1 MADAFAK
8 SINLAKWESIC
19 QLAEG
24 GAMWR
29 FLKNSCREG
38 VDYRHSDPSAS
49 VWDAVDDPNLPNFR
63 VPDVER
69 RNVLITPRCVSD
81 FLARRWN
88 WDEAIDENEASP
100 NLAKDE
106 KRLGYLEWAFV
117 RAAMRDLCETVAA
130 LRDQVEVLT
139 NRVDA
144 LESEP
149 AVAGQNMSRRSPFA
163 SRLGHGARRG
173 PSRSRP
179 FGAGGDPP
187 PPLAPVQAPVVASG
201 TQAAEAAAPKPT
213 TATVLP
219 VPKPA
224 KPLPPVVP
232 WKECDGT
239 PYSSTPVLS
248 SFAMTAGEDVTLDE
262 FKQRKLQLQC
272 AMAVVDD
279 KCDRGKYAG
288 MLVGGIHYDGKA
300 TVAHGSD
307 GSITVLAPKT
317 LKEPVKV
324 WTKHTA
330 NFGSL
335 KCIDDARRYL
345 EELKKQGTISS
356 FEISPEMKTT
366 SGVITVKFRYAF
378 VTTSKAVKDEQL
390 KCYIFKTSSAKVTK

>member
-1 MADAFAK
+1 MNKKVWIPVVIFFVIASIVVAIVVPVVVVPKKNDGGGASTESGATAVKIDSTSPPSAPPPASSDAP
-8 SINLAKWESIC
+8 SSV
-19 QLAEG
+19 QLAAPPSPPASATEPV
-24 GAMWR
+24 AAPPAPA
-29 FLKNSCREG
+29 
-38 VDYRHSDPSAS
+38 PSA
-49 VWDAVDDPNLPNFR
+49 P
-63 VPDVER
+63 
-69 RNVLITPRCVSD
+69 
-81 FLARRWN
+81 
-88 WDEAIDENEASP
+88 
-100 NLAKDE
+100 
-106 KRLGYLEWAFV
+106 
-117 RAAMRDLCETVAA
+117 
-130 LRDQVEVLT
+130 EVT
-139 NRVDA
+139 
-144 LESEP
+144 S
-149 AVAGQNMSRRSPFA
+149 
-163 SRLGHGARRG
+163 
-173 PSRSRP
+173 
-179 FGAGGDPP
+179 P

-262 FKQRKLQLQC
+262 FKQRKVQLQC
-272 AMAVVDD
+272 AMAVVDK

-356 FEISPEMKTT
+356 FEISPEMTTT

>member
-179 FGAGGDPP
+179 FGAGGDLPS
-187 PPLAPVQAPVVASG
+187 PLAPVQAPVVASG

-262 FKQRKLQLQC
+262 FKQRK
-272 AMAVVDD
+272 
-279 KCDRGKYAG
+279 
-288 MLVGGIHYDGKA
+288 A

-356 FEISPEMKTT
+356 FEISPEMTTT